1 MSLLARP
8 SKSTVVFSLGTFSPT
23 LEGDSFAR
31 CLHCCHHLGHCYRRC
46 RCLRRCSLGLLL
58 KKVLIFFNPIISGCR
73 PTFLV
78 FDSDNSLAFASLP
91 HYFDMP
97 LVVLM
102 SPQVSK
108 HACVLLNIR
117 FWLGKV
123 AKKNSRKKS
132 GLLPNHLPP
141 PTVH

>member
-1 MSLLARP
+1 ML
-8 SKSTVVFSLGTFSPT
+8 VVFIVVTT
-23 LEGDSFAR
+23 LVIVIFDANVFEDVL
-31 CLHCCHHLGHCYRRC
+31 LHYF
-46 RCLRRCSLGLLL
+46 
-58 KKVLIFFNPIISGCR
+58 KKKIFFNPIISGCR

-132 GLLPNHLPP
+132 GLLPCWVISKGP
-141 PTVH
+141 PTGPW